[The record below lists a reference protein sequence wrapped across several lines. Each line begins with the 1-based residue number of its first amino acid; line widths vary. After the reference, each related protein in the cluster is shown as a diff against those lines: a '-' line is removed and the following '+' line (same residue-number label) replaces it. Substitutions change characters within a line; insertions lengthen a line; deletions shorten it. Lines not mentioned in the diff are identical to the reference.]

1 MPRTARAV
9 AFGLAMPL
17 VIQGL
22 IDVPLLWWGRR
33 ATWDY
38 LTPIVLVSYVAI
50 TTFGFLMA
58 TVGYRRP
65 LRIGIAVAYF
75 PANPVLV
82 VSRRSV
88 PRRAPVPQHFLNA

>member
-1 MPRTARAV
+1 
-9 AFGLAMPL
+9 MPL

-75 PANPVLV
+75 PAILCLL
-82 VSRRSV
+82 
-88 PRRAPVPQHFLNA
+88 FLEGLYLDARLYHNTF